1 MTLVLVPVPSES
13 VKGTAEMW
21 LPFVQRIA
29 ERTRQHVN
37 DLVAQ
42 IVANEVQLH
51 LVWEPKTQT
60 AHALAGTRIIRR
72 GHDRIG
78 EILWTTGIGRRRW
91 LPLLA
96 DLETYH
102 RDHLGCAGMTATAR
116 PGWSREL
123 KAQGYRLTHVVM
135 EKEFS

>member
-1 MTLVLVPVPSES
+1 MTLVLVPIPSES
-13 VKGTAEMW
+13 VKGTANVW

-51 LVWEPKTQT
+51 LVWDPDTRT

-72 GHDRIG
+72 GNDRIG

-102 RDHLGCAGMTATAR
+102 RDHLGCAGMTAIAR
-116 PGWSREL
+116 PGWSRDL
-123 KAQGYRLTHVVM
+123 RAQNYRLTHVVM

>member
-1 MTLVLVPVPSES
+1 MTLVLVPIPSES
-13 VKGTAEMW
+13 VKGTANLW

-51 LVWEPKTQT
+51 LVWDPETQT

-78 EILWTTGIGRRRW
+78 EILWTPGIGCSRW

-96 DLETYH
+96 GLDTL
-102 RDHLGCAGMTATAR
+102 
-116 PGWSREL
+116 
-123 KAQGYRLTHVVM
+123 YRYNVVCDG
-135 EKEFS
+135 